1 MALFFLLLA
10 ILGGAV
16 VGDLIWE
23 NTDAGEVTMLDRTL
37 VSYPQGWLLA
47 AAAAI
52 GFVTAL
58 LLVASVSSTKARR
71 NRRRQF
77 RAMKRD
83 QQDPG
88 FEPDHPGWLDVG
100 VYVDSLTIVMFAMIT
115 LVNLSKRFGPK
126 PLFEAVSMT
135 FDPGKRYVLVG
146 ANGAGKRRRRKRLPC
161 SAALRRG

>member
-1 MALFFLLLA
+1 MAAFFLLLA
-10 ILGGAV
+10 LIGGAL
-16 VGDLIWE
+16 VGDLLWE
-23 NTDAGEVTMLDRTL
+23 NTAAGQVTVLDRTA

-71 NRRRQF
+71 NRRRQL

-88 FEPDHPGWLDVG
+88 FEPDRAGWLEERSDPRETAAG
-100 VYVDSLTIVMFAMIT
+100 ADRPSPRQ
-115 LVNLSKRFGPK
+115 SE
-126 PLFEAVSMT
+126 PLYEQTRQVHLH
-135 FDPGKRYVLVG
+135 DD
-146 ANGAGKRRRRKRLPC
+146 RRER
-161 SAALRRG
+161 

>member
-23 NTDAGEVTMLDRTL
+23 NTAAGEVTMLDRTL

-47 AAAAI
+47 VAAGI

-71 NRRRQF
+71 NRRRQL
-77 RAMKRD
+77 RSLKRD
-83 QQDPG
+83 PQEPG
-88 FEPDHPGWLDVG
+88 FEPDDAGWLEERL
-100 VYVDSLTIVMFAMIT
+100 DSQGTAAGADRLRHRQAE
-115 LVNLSKRFGPK
+115 
-126 PLFEAVSMT
+126 PLYEQTRQAYLP
-135 FDPGKRYVLVG
+135 DD
-146 ANGAGKRRRRKRLPC
+146 RRQQ
-161 SAALRRG
+161 